1 MFSFQGGLPVK
12 EQIASLES
20 GVDIIVAT
28 PGRLDDLIS
37 TERLSL
43 NQVRFFILDEVDG
56 LLSQG

>member
-1 MFSFQGGLPVK
+1 MPIK
-12 EQIASLES
+12 EQIAALDN

-43 NQVRFFILDEVDG
+43 SQVRFFILDEVDG
-56 LLSQG
+56 LLGQGMFKMKKY

>member
-1 MFSFQGGLPVK
+1 MFPFQGGLPVK